1 MLKIP
6 LTVVVGALFLAS
18 CSDEDPVP
26 PETED
31 RETRVNDH
39 MESIRSDSAALA
51 AFLREMPKGGDLH
64 THTSGAIT
72 TEKLIQWGAE
82 DGACV
87 DTTTYVAS
95 NPCANN
101 TVPLSH
107 ALGDRGFYD
116 RVLGAWSMEDF
127 SGSLLD
133 AHQHFFDAFGKYGAV
148 QTDAR
153 GDDSFADV
161 LSTAG
166 RNKQIYVELMQGF
179 GAGTG
184 GNIALGLF
192 GPSDPWDAATLLAK
206 REQIINTPAF
216 TSAISTQAAKIASF
230 LKGTR
235 EILGCGTLA
244 PDPGC
249 DVEVR
254 LIASANRTADRASV
268 FGQWVY
274 AYELAQVVPEMVGV
288 NLVSPEENAK
298 SLAFYSDEMF
308 ALGTLD
314 DFNDSQPQRKVVHI
328 SLHAGELI
336 PEVLP
341 PSEQSHLTFHI
352 REAVEKAHAER
363 IGHSVDV
370 LRETAGD
377 GAEDLVRDMHDAG
390 VMVEICLTSNR
401 VLLGI
406 SGAQHPLSKYLEQ
419 KVPVTL
425 ATDDQG
431 ILRGSI
437 TEEYIAAATDQN
449 LDYKTLKYMAR
460 VSLQHAFVEG
470 ESLWTN
476 RTAYGSAVSACAQD
490 RLGAAPASAE
500 CERYLSANKRAALQW
515 KLEGQLAAFEDS
527 VLQ

>member
-1 MLKIP
+1 MTKLP
-6 LTVVVGALFLAS
+6 LAVAVGVLCLAS
-18 CSDEDPVP
+18 CGEDPSP
-26 PETED
+26 PETVD
-31 RETRVNDH
+31 RETRVDGH
-39 MESIRSDSAALA
+39 MESLRTNSAALE

-64 THTSGAIT
+64 SHTSGAIT

-87 DTTTYVAS
+87 DTSTYVAS

-101 TVPLSH
+101 TVPLANAMSDS
-107 ALGDRGFYD
+107 AFYSQ
-116 RVLGAWSMEDF
+116 VLGAWSMEGF
-127 SGSLLD
+127 SGPLLD

-148 QTDAR
+148 QTAAR
-153 GDDSFADV
+153 GDDIFADV

-166 RNKQIYVELMQGF
+166 HNRQIYVELMQGF

-184 GNIALGLF
+184 GNIAMRLF
-192 GPSDPWDAATLLAK
+192 TPADPWDAATLLAK
-206 REQIINTPAF
+206 REQIIHDPAF
-216 TSAISTQAAKIASF
+216 RPAIEAQAASIAGF
-230 LKGTR
+230 LSGAR
-235 EILGCGTLA
+235 QLMGCGTA
-244 PDPGC
+244 TPDPGC

-274 AYELAQVVPEMVGV
+274 AYELAQVVPEMVGI
-288 NLVSPEENAK
+288 NLVSPEENPK

-314 DFNDSQPQRKVVHI
+314 DFNDSQPGRKTVHI

-341 PSEQSHLTFHI
+341 PEAQGHLTFHI

-363 IGHSVDV
+363 IGHSVDIM
-370 LRETAGD
+370 RETAGD
-377 GAEDLVRDMHDAG
+377 GAEDLLRDMHEAG

-401 VLLGI
+401 VLLGV
-406 SGAQHPLSKYLEQ
+406 SGTQHPLSNYLEQ
-419 KVPVTL
+419 QVPVTL

-437 TEEYIAAATDQN
+437 TEEYVAAATDQR

-470 ESLWTN
+470 ESLWTD
-476 RTAYGSAVSACAQD
+476 RTAYGKPVSDCAQD
-490 RLGAAPASAE
+490 ALGAAQVSAA
-500 CERYLSANKRAALQW
+500 CERYLTAHKKAALQW
-515 KLEGQLAAFEDS
+515 KLEGQLAAFEDGI
-527 VLQ
+527 LQ

>member
-1 MLKIP
+1 MTKIP
-6 LTVVVGALFLAS
+6 LTVAWGALCLAS
-18 CSDEDPVP
+18 CGEDSPPSDTV
-26 PETED
+26 D
-31 RETRVNDH
+31 RETRVTGH
-39 MESIRSDSAALA
+39 MESLRADSAALE

-87 DTTTYVAS
+87 DTTTYTAS
-95 NPCANN
+95 NPCASN
-101 TVPLSH
+101 TVPLANAMRDS
-107 ALGDRGFYD
+107 GFYS
-116 RVLGAWSMEDF
+116 RVLGAWSMEGF
-127 SGSLLD
+127 SGPLLD

-148 QTDAR
+148 QTAAR
-153 GDDSFADV
+153 GDDIFADV

-166 RNKQIYVELMQGF
+166 RHHQIYVELMQGF

-184 GNIALGLF
+184 GNIAMRLF
-192 GPSDPWDAATLLAK
+192 TPSDPWDAATLLAK
-206 REQIINTPAF
+206 REQILRDPAF
-216 TSAISTQAAKIASF
+216 QPAIQAQAANIAEF
-230 LKGTR
+230 LSGAR
-235 EILGCGTLA
+235 QVLGCGTA
-244 PDPGC
+244 TPDPGC

-254 LIASANRTADRASV
+254 LIASANRTSDRASV

-274 AYELAQVVPEMVGV
+274 AYELAQAVPELVGL
-288 NLVSPEENAK
+288 NLVSPEENPK

-314 DFNDSQPQRKVVHI
+314 DFNDGQPGRKPVHI

-336 PEVLP
+336 PEVLAP
-341 PSEQSHLTFHI
+341 EAQHHLTFHI

-370 LRETAGD
+370 MRETAGE
-377 GAEDLVRDMHDAG
+377 GAEELLRDMHGAG
-390 VMVEICLTSNR
+390 VMVEICLSSNR
-401 VLLGI
+401 VLLGV
-406 SGAQHPLSKYLEQ
+406 SGAGHPLSKYLEQ
-419 KVPVTL
+419 QVPVTL

-437 TEEYIAAATDQN
+437 TEEYVAAATDQH
-449 LDYKTLKYMAR
+449 LDYRTLKYMAR

-470 ESLWTN
+470 SSLWVD
-476 RTAYGSAVSACAQD
+476 REAYGTAVEACAQD
-490 RLGAAPASAE
+490 TLGAAQVSSA
-500 CERYLSANKRAALQW
+500 CGRYLAAHKKAALQW

-527 VLQ
+527 VLK